1 MVRKMNSNV
10 TDLRLKLYHDL
21 ITKKVKV
28 KDLLSKKLFVIAIVF
43 CAFSLYL
50 YWWHFQFVKEN
61 IILFILTNTLFFH
74 GLLLLDFKKE
84 IVEFNSNR
92 DEVVEKFNEI
102 EDEILKKY
110 LANHLH
116 ERDYGYKYLYDYLKD
131 QKVKSF
137 KEKWL

>member
-1 MVRKMNSNV
+1 MNSNV

-28 KDLLSKKLFVIAIVF
+28 KDLLNKKVFVITIVF
-43 CAFSLYL
+43 YIFSFYL
-50 YWWHFQFVKEN
+50 YWEHFQFVKEN
-61 IILFILTNTLFFH
+61 IFLFILANTLFFH

-84 IVEFNSNR
+84 IVEFNSNK